1 MSGGVPKRVQI
12 SRIQRNTPSKAGNVV
27 AKKALVLCS
36 GRRSR
41 RAMCN
46 YIKQRAKT
54 CATCPPPSSD
64 LEYNIVYEPQN
75 IILPSQAAI
84 LVTSSSQ
91 PTITLTVQ
99 YITRNGQ
106 TVWRPNDAISILKKV
121 EFNMQQTDSNTN
133 LIDHKMFV
141 NNGSNKKLA
150 SFNVNTGAITF
161 IPGDFPHATK
171 QYGNSTGFDIR
182 LTIKFV
188 DQTKN
193 KALTTITKIGS
204 IKVTTRVN
212 APSPPA
218 GQGLSFN
225 VIYNN
230 SLKGASLTDLLNS
243 STGAVLSSG
252 QSISFLELIGTGTQ
266 AAGKFELA
274 PNFVQVGNVEKD
286 YGGTAISGPCYTPYQ
301 LGTQEV
307 PDASFNA
314 NFPVAQKL
322 LNEATAYF
330 IDPSIIKKGAS
341 FSGHKNNGGN
351 IWNNNFDY
359 GNPAFAIYFAH
370 ATGATP
376 VTGWPVWSDG
386 VTTQYLGNVN
396 ELEFIYSP
404 TEYNQA
410 LVTKPSNTSI
420 LEKPLVNFCVPAPTN
435 NTGHST
441 NKDYIWSNAVPPEYP
456 NDPSPSYMGLYG
468 LKEAMGASFASL
480 DIYFAGGESHASNGQ
495 FASEVTYSAIQNYEI
510 NTTGY
515 CSKCGA
521 SGDLGCGFTG
531 TSPCPQAQPQ
541 SALLEGKDFGAWQ
554 ISRIGH
560 AGNVPSLDL
569 ETFAHEVA
577 HQIFYKDEPTP
588 HPSNKCSDD
597 FPNWLK
603 NLKNAGGKTIPV
615 IGVGG
620 GNPGSIDVSFHSKLI
635 PYLLYEMDAIFN
647 DTQAGY
653 GVKPEKVALYHASA
667 NFIPCQ

>member
-1 MSGGVPKRVQI
+1 MSGGVPRRVQI
-12 SRIQRNTPSKAGNVV
+12 SRTQRNTPSKAGNVV

-36 GRRSR
+36 SRRSR

-91 PTITLTVQ
+91 TTHITLTVQ

-106 TVWRPNDAISILKKV
+106 TVWRPNDATSILKKV

-133 LIDHKMFV
+133 LIGHKMFV
-141 NNGSNKKLA
+141 DNGSNKKLA

-161 IPGDFPHATK
+161 IPGDFPNAT
-171 QYGNSTGFDIR
+171 QHDGNSTGFDIR

-188 DQTKN
+188 DPTTKGQ
-193 KALTTITKIGS
+193 ALTTITKIGS

-218 GQGLSFN
+218 GHSLSFN

-230 SLKGASLTDLLNS
+230 SLGTASLYDLLNS

-252 QSISFLELIGTGTQ
+252 QSISFLELIGTGAQ
-266 AAGKFELA
+266 AVGKFELA
-274 PNFVQVGNVEKD
+274 PNFVQVAAQLPGTATSGSCPNPES
-286 YGGTAISGPCYTPYQ
+286 GGTE
-301 LGTQEV
+301 EV
-307 PDASFNA
+307 PGQHLEPQINA

-322 LNEATAYF
+322 LNEAITYF
-330 IDPSIIKKGAS
+330 IDSAIIKKGAS
-341 FSGHKNNGGN
+341 FSGKKNNGGT
-351 IWNNNFDY
+351 IWKNNFDY
-359 GNPAFAIYFAH
+359 GNPGFVTYFKH
-370 ATGATP
+370 ATGIATVP
-376 VTGWPVWSDG
+376 GWPPWQDDG
-386 VTTQYLGNVN
+386 TTQYLGNVN

-410 LVTKPSNTSI
+410 LVTKPQNKSI
-420 LEKPLVNFCVPAPTN
+420 LARSAVGGVVCCGPAPAN
-435 NTGHST
+435 NTGHSG
-441 NKDYIWSNAVPPEYP
+441 NKDYIWSNAVPPNLKKYP
-456 NDPSPSYMGLYG
+456 HAQYPSYLGLYG
-468 LKEAMGASFASL
+468 LKGEMGAQFASL

-515 CSKCGA
+515 CSKCGVVKPA
-521 SGDLGCGFTG
+521 IVELCNNCS
-531 TSPCPQAQPQ
+531 QALP
-541 SALLEGKDFGAWQ
+541 APGEDFGTWQ
-554 ISRIGH
+554 ISRIGS
-560 AGNVPSLDL
+560 AGDVSSLDL

-577 HQIFYKDEPTP
+577 HQIFYRSSDLLCTKGTASIE
-588 HPSNKCSDD
+588 NKT
-597 FPNWLK
+597 WLK

-620 GNPGSIDVSFHSKLI
+620 GKGGSIDVSFHSKLI
-635 PYLLYEMDAIFN
+635 PYLLYEMDAIFK
-647 DTQAGY
+647 DAGAGY
-653 GVKPEKVALYHASA
+653 GVKPEKGHL
-667 NFIPCQ
+667 